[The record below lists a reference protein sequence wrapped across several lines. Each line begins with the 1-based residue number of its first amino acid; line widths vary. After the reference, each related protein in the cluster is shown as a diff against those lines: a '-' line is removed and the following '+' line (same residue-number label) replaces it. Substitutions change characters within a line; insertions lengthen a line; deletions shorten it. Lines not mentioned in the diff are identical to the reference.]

1 MASSREEN
9 YTFEDLMKSAGN
21 EPYLDSGLEDLN
33 DEEKM
38 NNLLRELIE
47 GSGDPS
53 DHQPRDIFKPPPGYD
68 VDGRRIAG
76 AGADGVPEIR
86 DIFKPPPGYDVEG
99 RRISVGSG
107 GSTTSGGGSDNYY
120 GVPGKTSSLDDALK
134 RLDALKEIIANP
146 KPNDYRKYEK
156 DLSEAFESII
166 PPSPGKT
173 SSLDDAL
180 KRLDAL
186 KEFIANPKTYDYNR
200 MKELFT
206 KTKVGGMLQDSSNR
220 GGSTTSGGGSDGG
233 YGVPGQLDHP
243 IFQQSFS
250 GGAKQMVDWF
260 GRWLEKNP
268 PPEER
273 PHDLALKQLGKVL
286 DFGEGMFQGFD
297 LGKFGSTVYQNLI
310 KEFGKKLPGVPAP
323 SGVGGGS
330 TTSGGGVEP
339 SVYGVGAPLGFPGQ
353 LDHRIFQPPS
363 DSLQPNHPSLQRSP
377 PSTTSA
383 TYRRAIDPPSI
394 YREEG
399 MLTPAPGRDVNSR
412 MDSGLEDYL
421 NEPPSQAYPTMDKLG
436 DGFYAPTKQTEK
448 EPELFGTFLKS
459 LLGKGMFQDVEFKPW
474 ALDKF
479 EDRMNEAPLVERW
492 AAQMKEQ
499 IGWQY
504 MTPAERKDYIK
515 KNKNNKNNHII
526 MDYNMY
532 RRR

>member
-9 YTFEDLMKSAGN
+9 FTIEDLMKSAGN

-47 GSGDPS
+47 GSGDPEEPQ
-53 DHQPRDIFKPPPGYD
+53 HE
-68 VDGRRIAG
+68 
-76 AGADGVPEIR
+76 VPEIR
-86 DIFKPPPGYDVEG
+86 DIFKPPPGYGDDYEIRDIFKPVPG
-99 RRISVGSG
+99 YGLHGKGGDGSLYR

-134 RLDALKEIIANP
+134 QLDALKEIIANP

-156 DLSEAFESII
+156 ELSEAFENII

-180 KRLDAL
+180 ERLDAL

-220 GGSTTSGGGSDGG
+220 GGSTTSGGGQSSVGGGVEPSVYAVGAPLGFPGQLDHRIFQPPSGDGG

-250 GGAKQMVDWF
+250 GGAKQLVDAF
-260 GRWLEKNP
+260 GRWLVENP
-268 PPEER
+268 PSKER
-273 PHDLALKQLGKVL
+273 PHTKVWR
-286 DFGEGMFQGFD
+286 MFQEALD
-297 LGKFGSTVYQNLI
+297 KI
-310 KEFGKKLPGVPAP
+310 
-323 SGVGGGS
+323 VGGGS
-330 TTSGGGVEP
+330 TTSGGG
-339 SVYGVGAPLGFPGQ
+339 GVAPTKNKATYRTDPMRVNNLISGGPIIRATDRPHLMRGGG
-353 LDHRIFQPPS
+353 S
-363 DSLQPNHPSLQRSP
+363 SP
-377 PSTTSA
+377 PTTSA
-383 TYRRAIDPPSI
+383 TYQRAIDPPSI

-399 MLTPAPGRDVNSR
+399 MFTPAPGRDLNSR
-412 MDSGLEDYL
+412 MDSGLDYL
-421 NEPPSQAYPTMDKLG
+421 NPKEEPPSLAYPTMDKLG
-436 DGFYAPTKQTEK
+436 AGFYAPTKQTKK

-492 AAQMKEQ
+492 AAQMKEE